1 MKKRVVQ
8 LLMVVAMGLALSACG
23 ADNKPNNSDANTG
36 SNVSENG
43 NADTGAGGE
52 QNSGNSAGGTNENG
66 AGANEGAANGG
77 SDSGSADDGAAA
89 EEGSTQAIADAI
101 LAKFEQPSQ
110 MKLEGDMV
118 KDMYHLDPAL
128 LEDYTIMTPLMN
140 IKTNE
145 LAVLKVKDAKDL
157 EAVQE
162 GVKQRAADVQKIF
175 ETYLQDQYENAKNY
189 KLVVKGSYVLFVISE
204 NADDMAAEFEAL
216 VK

>member
-1 MKKRVVQ
+1 
-8 LLMVVAMGLALSACG
+8 MGLALTACG
-23 ADNKPNNSDANTG
+23 ADNKSNNSDANTG
-36 SNVSENG
+36 SNVSESG

-52 QNSGNSAGGTNENG
+52 QNSGNSAGGTNEDG
-66 AGANEGAANGG
+66 AGANEGSANGS
-77 SDSGSADDGAAA
+77 SDSGAANDEGAAA

-162 GVKQRAADVQKIF
+162 GVKQRAADVQKVF